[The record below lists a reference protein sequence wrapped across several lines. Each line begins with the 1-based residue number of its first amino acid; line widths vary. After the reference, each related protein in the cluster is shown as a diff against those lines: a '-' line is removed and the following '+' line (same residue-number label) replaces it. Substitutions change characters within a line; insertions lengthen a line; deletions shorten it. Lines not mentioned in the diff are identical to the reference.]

1 MKTSKIKGPHNYRRN
16 IGRIIATGVLTI
28 GNLLML
34 PAHSN
39 VKKAW
44 LGVKGVTCAT

>member
-1 MKTSKIKGPHNYRRN
+1 MKLIYPNVDN
-16 IGRIIATGVLTI
+16 IIAETGVLAAC
-28 GNLLML
+28 NLLML